1 MKKNLFFVAAL
12 FAGSVAF
19 AQTTEVKDHNDMVVT
34 PQAGD
39 WAIGFNANPLFN
51 YVGNMFNGSTGN
63 SFNSAFV
70 NQTPASSNAIYGK
83 YFKDEN
89 TAFRGSLRL
98 RTASGTNNINIDTN
112 TVNSAPSYIE
122 NTYKQSGAAVVL
134 GFGIEKRKGHNRLQ
148 GYYGGELLVTLGGTQ
163 ATVNNTYGVALDSA
177 NIANNV
183 VVVPGQIESA
193 QNGRTLTSKG
203 GATFG
208 LGVRGFIGAEYFFAP
223 KISIAAEYGWGLN
236 LTSTGERETVTETFG
251 FDGATATTATRY
263 ETTTLTGKSSTF
275 GIDTDNLGGAIR
287 LMFHF

>member
-19 AQTTEVKDHNDMVVT
+19 AQTTEVKDHNDLVVT

-39 WAIGFNANPLFN
+39 WAVGFNANPLFN

-70 NQTPASSNAIYGK
+70 NQTPNSSNAIYGK

-98 RTASGTNNINIDTN
+98 MTMSGTSNVQTDTN
-112 TVNSAPSYIE
+112 TAVGSAPEYITD
-122 NTYKQSGAAVVL
+122 TYKQSGSNIVL

-148 GYYGGELLVTLGGTQ
+148 GYYGGEALITLGGTQ
-163 ATVNNTYGVALDSA
+163 AKSTNTYELALDSTNLA
-177 NIANNV
+177 NGYVNNNRV
-183 VVVPGQIESA
+183 LS
-193 QNGRTLTSKG
+193 SKG
-203 GATFG
+203 NTSTGLGTTFG
-208 LGVRGFIGAEYFFAP
+208 FGLRGFIGAEYFFAP
-223 KISIAAEYGWGLN
+223 KISVSAEYGWGLS
-236 LTSTGERETVTETFG
+236 LTNTGGNEVITETYG
-251 FDGATATTATRY
+251 VKDGATTATVY
-263 ETTTLTGKSSTF
+263 ETTTTTGKSSSF